1 MKCVCPECG
10 HVAGMTAFAGEAEA
24 RDCMAIALRMPR
36 GLADNL
42 MRYLSLFRPP
52 KRALSWHRALKLM
65 RELERDIDRGYVS
78 RRGRDWAAPMDVWEA
93 AIATVLEQRDNLTL
107 PLRDHSYLHE
117 IITRGANKT
126 EAVAEQKREDKR
138 RKRTDRESEMATPY
152 DDPSLGAKPPGGSL
166 KAALA
171 GAARAHQS
179 PTTTSNES

>member
-52 KRALSWHRALKLM
+52 KRALSWARALKLM

-78 RRGRDWAAPMDVWEA
+78 RRGRDWAAPMDAWQA

-138 RKRTDRESEMATPY
+138 RQRPNKPQTVHDDPDLKVSRPAKPLSEM
-152 DDPSLGAKPPGGSL
+152 
-166 KAALA
+166 LA
-171 GAARAHQS
+171 EQARAHQS